1 MSMMLASAQ
10 EGWSTLWWKYYW
22 SNEGHR
28 QVLIFVLPAPWFF
41 YFLTSIS
48 CLEFLC
54 WLASLVS
61 FTVLFLFLYIV
72 VVIYPCSTIDFVQRK
87 FHRRTSP
94 FVVILL
100 NVGILWTSIPPSLT
114 LMSSWDI
121 IMEAYLFPIQVRVL
135 IQSHTFELVPR
146 SIKHT
151 SNVDPVCV

>member
-1 MSMMLASAQ
+1 MLASAQ
-10 EGWSTLWWKYYW
+10 EGWSTLWWKYYCP
-22 SNEGHR
+22 NEGHR
-28 QVLIFVLPAPWFF
+28 QVLIFVFSAPWFF
-41 YFLTSIS
+41 YFVISIS

-54 WLASLVS
+54 WLASMVS
-61 FTVLFLFLYIV
+61 FTVLFIVVIV
-72 VVIYPCSTIDFVQRK
+72 VVIHPCSTIDFVQRK
-87 FHRRTSP
+87 CHWRTSR

-135 IQSHTFELVPR
+135 IQSHTFEVVPC

-151 SNVDPVCV
+151 SNLDPVGV